1 MKKIFIAPSILNAD
15 FLHLD
20 DEIKK
25 VETLGATYL
34 HLDVMDGHF
43 VPNIS
48 FGIPVIESVKGKY
61 NMVNDVHLMISEPK
75 KYIEKFVRA
84 GSDILTF
91 HYEALK
97 SDDEVND
104 LIDFIHSFGV
114 KAGISIK
121 TNTDVKVL
129 LPFLEKIDLI
139 LIMSVEPGFGGQSFM
154 PNSIDK
160 CKRLKE
166 LRTQNNYNYLINI
179 DGGINDKTA
188 PLISNY
194 VDLAVSGSFVCNN
207 SNPQEALLKLK
218 NI

>member
-1 MKKIFIAPSILNAD
+1 MKVSLSILTIDYYNIENSIKD
-15 FLHLD
+15 IIDDLD
-20 DEIKK
+20 YI
-25 VETLGATYL
+25 
-34 HLDVMDGHF
+34 HMDVMDGEF

-48 FGIPVIESVKGKY
+48 FGYSFIGALNKRI
-61 NMVNDVHLMISEPK
+61 DTTIDTHLMIMHPQN
-75 KYIEKFVRA
+75 YIVQIVKA
-84 GSDILTF
+84 GSDYITF
-91 HYEALK
+91 HVEADCNVMK
-97 SDDEVND
+97 TID
-104 LIDFIHSFGV
+104 LIHSYGV

-121 TNTDVKVL
+121 PKTNIEDILEYLPYVDLVL
-129 LPFLEKIDLI
+129 V
-139 LIMSVEPGFGGQSFM
+139 MSVEPGFGGQSFM